1 MQSTLQNTTQNS
13 AGPAG
18 LHVAIIMD
26 GNGRWANKRGLPRQ
40 AGHQAGVTALR
51 DVVEASPKLGI
62 EMLTVYAF
70 SVDNWKRP
78 TSEVSAIFLLLK
90 RYLERELANLVK
102 SDIRLTTIG
111 RRDRI
116 PADIATAL
124 QHAENITA
132 NGNSL
137 HLRVALDYSSRDAI
151 LAAAAA
157 CHKTIPNRETFARK
171 LTGGQTPRDVDLL
184 IRTSGE
190 KRLSDFL
197 LWEAAYAEL
206 YFTDQLWPDFG
217 AHDLTEAV
225 SDYHQRHRRY
235 GAIEDAEPTAA

>member
-1 MQSTLQNTTQNS
+1 MQRTLQNTQLTREN
-13 AGPAG
+13 

-26 GNGRWANKRGLPRQ
+26 GNGRWATKRGLPRQ
-40 AGHQAGVTALR
+40 AGHQAGVSALR

-62 EMLTVYAF
+62 TMLTVYAF

-78 TSEVSAIFLLLK
+78 KAEISAIFTLLK
-90 RYLERELANLVK
+90 RYLERELASLVK
-102 SDIRLTTIG
+102 ANIKLTTIG

-116 PADIATAL
+116 PGEIATAL
-124 QHAENITA
+124 QHAEKITA
-132 NGNSL
+132 NGTQL
-137 HLRVALDYSSRDAI
+137 HLRVALDYSSRDSI

-157 CHKTIPNRETFARK
+157 CHKIMPNRAIFAHK
-171 LTGGQTPRDVDLL
+171 LAGSEAPRDVDLL

-217 AHDLTEAV
+217 EADLSAAV
-225 SDYHQRHRRY
+225 EEYHRRDRRY
-235 GAIEDAEPTAA
+235 GTVQDAASTAA